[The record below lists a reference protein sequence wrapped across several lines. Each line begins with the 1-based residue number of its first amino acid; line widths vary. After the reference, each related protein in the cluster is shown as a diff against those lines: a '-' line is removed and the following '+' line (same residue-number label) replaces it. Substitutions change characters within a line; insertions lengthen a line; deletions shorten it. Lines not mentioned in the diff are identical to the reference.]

1 MPTSVSSLQQQR
13 VWWWHRQGAT
23 VAAIARLVAVSSTAV
38 EGVLNAHGGMA
49 PAPRRRHP
57 QALTLSEREDIFAG
71 LAAQQTFTAI
81 AAGLRRSVSTVSRE
95 VGRNGGREHYR
106 PAQAEQ
112 AAADRARRPKRS
124 ALAERPQLAAWIADR
139 LVYDRWSPRQIAA
152 RLPQEFPHDEDMRT
166 SHETIYRSLYVQSRG
181 EFRRELTRYLRRR
194 HSRRRPQTRVS
205 ETRGRL
211 PDAVPLSA
219 RPADAEDRA
228 VPGHWEGDLIL
239 GRGGSAIATL
249 VERHSRFVMLTALP
263 HGKTADAVAEALA
276 SIITRL
282 PTQLRR
288 SLTWDQGKEMA
299 NHAHFS
305 VATGLPVYFCPP
317 GTPWLRGSNENTNR
331 LLRDFL
337 PKGTDL
343 AQHSQ
348 ADLDT
353 IANKLNARP
362 RWTLNWATPA
372 ETLHPTLAPTP

>member
-1 MPTSVSSLQQQR
+1 MQQQL
-13 VWWWHRQGAT
+13 VWWWHRRGAT
-23 VAAIARLVAVSSTAV
+23 VSAVARLVAVSRAV
-38 EGVLNAHGGMA
+38 VERFLNEHGGIA
-49 PAPRRRHP
+49 PHPRRRHP
-57 QALTLSEREDIFAG
+57 QALTPSEREDIFAG
-71 LAAQQTFTAI
+71 LAAGWTYTAI
-81 AAGLRRSVSTVSRE
+81 AAGLGRWVSTVSRE
-95 VGRNGGREHYR
+95 VARNGGREHYR

-112 AAADRARRPKRS
+112 AAAARARRPKAS
-124 ALAERPQLAAWIADR
+124 KLADQPQLAAWITDR
-139 LVYDRWSPRQIAA
+139 LLDRWSPRQIAA
-152 RLPQEFPHDEDMRT
+152 RLPQEFPHDAGMRL

-181 EFRRELTRYLRRR
+181 EFRHELTRYLRQR
-194 HSRRRPQTRVS
+194 HSRRRPQGQPG

-219 RPADAEDRA
+219 RPAEADDRA

-249 VERHSRFVMLTALP
+249 VERHSRFVLLTALP
-263 HGKTADAVAEALA
+263 QGKTAEAVAEQLA
-276 SIITRL
+276 STITRL
-282 PTQLRR
+282 PSQLRR

-299 NHAHFS
+299 QHAWFS

-343 AQHSQ
+343 STHSQ

-353 IANKLNARP
+353 IATTLNTRP

-372 ETLHPTLAPTP
+372 ETLHPTLVAPTP